1 MCAAQTLRLEMFWTK
16 MVDILHNAT
25 PEPRPMNCGR
35 DTTYINFT
43 ATLEALLIVMEV
55 IVILM
60 LVYLV
65 HRQRTRANLY

>member
-1 MCAAQTLRLEMFWTK
+1 
-16 MVDILHNAT
+16 MVNILHNAT
-25 PEPRPMNCGR
+25 LEPRPMDCGR

-43 ATLEALLIVMEV
+43 ATLEALLFVMEI

-65 HRQRTRANLY
+65 HRQRTPANLY

>member
-1 MCAAQTLRLEMFWTK
+1 M
-16 MVDILHNAT
+16 D
-25 PEPRPMNCGR
+25 CGR

-43 ATLEALLIVMEV
+43 ATLEALLFVMEV

-65 HRQRTRANLY
+65 HRQRTPANLY